1 MASEP
6 KRQRV
11 ASESSEGLQSETI
24 RDSIKTLEGSPR
36 NKDVITESEYV
47 SATSGA
53 SSQLISLQ
61 SNNNSSD
68 NDQISFPN
76 NLRNWDRKHLE
87 KLNIKVSFQ
96 PDTSPLQLI
105 RKIQKTGLQIHEVRK
120 MEADEEEKKIA
131 LLVTYVKQSKFME
144 MLAKINYTTFD
155 DVNRNCMRGIDMYAD
170 DRYMC
175 SFIPDGLPKNLK
187 LWFYRFHTHGKMF
200 AYVLHKMV
208 ENKEEGVPID
218 DCHFQHLF
226 DTFAKM
232 FGLRSDISIVPCLQV
247 PKMTVM
253 DTEVCGTPDII
264 YSRHCLKLPVD
275 VEMKSSCIVAVCKV
289 KKERPVI
296 ADSKSNPSPESKS
309 NPSPESST
317 KRGKTKNKQKLSAD
331 SCSEI
336 SSSSVTLGSNA
347 GLPHLSDK
355 LIGQHGGEL
364 LFNYHQS
371 NRCNLIIGMV
381 VQQTQIT
388 FTTLEMTEGQ
398 YERIKT
404 GKFKHADKER
414 PVFTFTKAYD
424 YLNEEDLESIIEPLI
439 RLGLE
444 QNK

>member
-36 NKDVITESEYV
+36 NKDVIKESEYV

-53 SSQLISLQ
+53 SSQLIPLQ

-76 NLRNWDRKHLE
+76 NLRNWNRKHLE
-87 KLNIKVSFQ
+87 KLNINVSFQ

-187 LWFYRFHTHGKMF
+187 LWFYR
-200 AYVLHKMV
+200 
-208 ENKEEGVPID
+208 
-218 DCHFQHLF
+218 
-226 DTFAKM
+226 
-232 FGLRSDISIVPCLQV
+232 
-247 PKMTVM
+247 
-253 DTEVCGTPDII
+253 
-264 YSRHCLKLPVD
+264 
-275 VEMKSSCIVAVCKV
+275 
-289 KKERPVI
+289 
-296 ADSKSNPSPESKS
+296 
-309 NPSPESST
+309 
-317 KRGKTKNKQKLSAD
+317 
-331 SCSEI
+331 
-336 SSSSVTLGSNA
+336 
-347 GLPHLSDK
+347 
-355 LIGQHGGEL
+355 
-364 LFNYHQS
+364 
-371 NRCNLIIGMV
+371 
-381 VQQTQIT
+381 
-388 FTTLEMTEGQ
+388 
-398 YERIKT
+398 
-404 GKFKHADKER
+404 
-414 PVFTFTKAYD
+414 
-424 YLNEEDLESIIEPLI
+424 
-439 RLGLE
+439 
-444 QNK
+444 

>member
-24 RDSIKTLEGSPR
+24 RDSVKTLEGSPR
-36 NKDVITESEYV
+36 NEDVITESEYV
-47 SATSGA
+47 SATSGT
-53 SSQLISLQ
+53 SNQLISLQ

-187 LWFYRFHTHGKMF
+187 LWFYR
-200 AYVLHKMV
+200 
-208 ENKEEGVPID
+208 
-218 DCHFQHLF
+218 
-226 DTFAKM
+226 
-232 FGLRSDISIVPCLQV
+232 
-247 PKMTVM
+247 
-253 DTEVCGTPDII
+253 
-264 YSRHCLKLPVD
+264 
-275 VEMKSSCIVAVCKV
+275 
-289 KKERPVI
+289 
-296 ADSKSNPSPESKS
+296 
-309 NPSPESST
+309 
-317 KRGKTKNKQKLSAD
+317 
-331 SCSEI
+331 
-336 SSSSVTLGSNA
+336 
-347 GLPHLSDK
+347 
-355 LIGQHGGEL
+355 
-364 LFNYHQS
+364 
-371 NRCNLIIGMV
+371 
-381 VQQTQIT
+381 
-388 FTTLEMTEGQ
+388 
-398 YERIKT
+398 
-404 GKFKHADKER
+404 
-414 PVFTFTKAYD
+414 
-424 YLNEEDLESIIEPLI
+424 
-439 RLGLE
+439 
-444 QNK
+444 

>member
-53 SSQLISLQ
+53 SSQLIPLQ

-76 NLRNWDRKHLE
+76 NLRNWNRKNLE
-87 KLNIKVSFQ
+87 KLNINVSFQ

-187 LWFYRFHTHGKMF
+187 LWFYR
-200 AYVLHKMV
+200 
-208 ENKEEGVPID
+208 
-218 DCHFQHLF
+218 
-226 DTFAKM
+226 
-232 FGLRSDISIVPCLQV
+232 
-247 PKMTVM
+247 
-253 DTEVCGTPDII
+253 
-264 YSRHCLKLPVD
+264 
-275 VEMKSSCIVAVCKV
+275 
-289 KKERPVI
+289 
-296 ADSKSNPSPESKS
+296 
-309 NPSPESST
+309 
-317 KRGKTKNKQKLSAD
+317 
-331 SCSEI
+331 
-336 SSSSVTLGSNA
+336 
-347 GLPHLSDK
+347 
-355 LIGQHGGEL
+355 
-364 LFNYHQS
+364 
-371 NRCNLIIGMV
+371 
-381 VQQTQIT
+381 
-388 FTTLEMTEGQ
+388 
-398 YERIKT
+398 
-404 GKFKHADKER
+404 
-414 PVFTFTKAYD
+414 
-424 YLNEEDLESIIEPLI
+424 
-439 RLGLE
+439 
-444 QNK
+444 